1 MIRGRD
7 LHHAAANWCLALACT
22 VVVITAILVVHLITH
37 IPLMVPL

>member
-1 MIRGRD
+1 MVHGRD
-7 LHHAAANWCLALACT
+7 MQHAAINWCLALACT